1 MSELNKNNT
10 KSDFRAYQND
20 EIMQRVLNGL
30 NQEVL
35 DEEEWKHAKSF
46 EEMREE
52 LLALKPD
59 FVAEAREEWIKIGE
73 ARGIELG
80 KAEAAAV
87 EREKML
93 EIARTLKKSGVSID
107 LIEKTTKLK
116 REEIEK
122 L

>member
-1 MSELNKNNT
+1 MNKNNT